1 MVMSLLWALLQ
12 EMLLAA
18 VPALGF
24 AMVFNVP
31 LRCCV
36 IARCLGPSGAV
47 RAC

>member
-31 LRCCV
+31 LRCV

>member
-24 AMVFNVP
+24 AMVFNV
-31 LRCCV
+31 RRARCV